1 MVPKPVTFLEKRHK
15 GNSSCDRMM
24 VIPSEGR
31 RPVDLAL
38 RGVTDISKSGVYRTL
53 TSGAL
58 PLSGQLSFTATS
70 HPCTL
75 SMCCLE
81 PFAPVIRAEV
91 QL

>member
-1 MVPKPVTFLEKRHK
+1 
-15 GNSSCDRMM
+15 MM

-81 PFAPVIRAEV
+81 HLPQSSGQKCSSELSR
-91 QL
+91 